1 MTWTVVTATV
11 LVIIAIL
18 GGALYRQRRLNQNL
32 RSQLEAAAAN
42 LEKLQ
47 QACSRLAPAGVLQR
61 LIADDVQPGTGP
73 KAERKVATALFVDL
87 VGFTAMS
94 ERLEPAVLARVLDGY
109 YQRMSDAI
117 DEHRGQVGSFVGD
130 GIVAYFGATQP
141 NPWQCDDAV
150 RAALAMRAAIDE
162 YNGELDR
169 EGLPRL
175 SIGIGIDRGPG
186 LAGLMGSRDRKEYA
200 FIGRSVNIA
209 ARVQALTRIHQV
221 DILVTETVRD
231 DLDPGFVLVPMPAKP
246 VKGLT
251 KPVMTYAV
259 RRRSTGREPAVG

>member
-1 MTWTVVTATV
+1 MTWTVVTAAV
-11 LVIIAIL
+11 LVIIVIL
-18 GGALYRQRRLNQNL
+18 AGALYRQRRLHQNL

-42 LEKLQ
+42 LERLQ
-47 QACSRLAPAGVLQR
+47 QVCSRLAPTGVVQR
-61 LIADDVQPGTGP
+61 LIADDVQPGTGAT
-73 KAERKVATALFVDL
+73 AERKVATALFVDL

-94 ERLEPAVLARVLDGY
+94 ERLEPGVLARVLDGY

-162 YNGELDR
+162 YNTELDR
-169 EGLPRL
+169 KGLPRL

-186 LAGLMGSRDRKEYA
+186 LAGLMGSRDRKEYT
-200 FIGRSVNIA
+200 FIGRSVNLA

-221 DILVTETVRD
+221 DILVTETVRH
-231 DLDPGFVLVPMPAKP
+231 DLDPGFVLVPMPAEP

-251 KPVMTYAV
+251 EPVLTYAV
-259 RRRSTGREPAVG
+259 HREPAVG